1 MKKVDEEKII
11 KEQRRKRGFFWDRIE
26 TFRDI
31 VVIAGAA
38 ILGAIA
44 STMLDIYYLM
54 PDLGTKI
61 LAGILIFL
69 IVLTYAFVFT
79 FPVYEI
85 TQKAKGEK

>member
-38 ILGAIA
+38 IL
-44 STMLDIYYLM
+44 
-54 PDLGTKI
+54 
-61 LAGILIFL
+61 
-69 IVLTYAFVFT
+69 
-79 FPVYEI
+79 
-85 TQKAKGEK
+85 